1 MLEDIKQ
8 RVYEANV
15 SLVKYNL
22 VTLTWGNVSEID
34 KETGYIVIK
43 PSGVSYEDM
52 KPEDMVIVDLDG
64 KKLKEN

>member
-34 KETGYIVIK
+34 KETG
-43 PSGVSYEDM
+43 
-52 KPEDMVIVDLDG
+52 
-64 KKLKEN
+64 